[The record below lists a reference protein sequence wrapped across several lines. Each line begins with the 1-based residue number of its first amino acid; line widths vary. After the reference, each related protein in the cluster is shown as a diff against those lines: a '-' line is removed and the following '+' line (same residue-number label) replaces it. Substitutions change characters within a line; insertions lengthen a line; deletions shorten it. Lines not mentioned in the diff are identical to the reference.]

1 MPHFFDTNILI
12 YSISRDP
19 AEVAK
24 RDRAIEL
31 LDHDDGALS
40 VQVLQEFYVQATR
53 ATRRD
58 SVPHEFAVGLVKAWT
73 RFVVQET
80 TLAVMMRA
88 LEIKAEH
95 RFSYWDSAIVAAA
108 EALGCRTLYSEDM
121 AHDRRI
127 GGVRIVNPF
136 AA

>member
-19 AEVAK
+19 AEAAK
-24 RDRAIEL
+24 RDRAIGL
-31 LDHDDGALS
+31 LDREDGALS
-40 VQVLQEFYVQATR
+40 LQVLQEFYVQATR
-53 ATRRD
+53 PTRRD
-58 SVPHEFAVGLVKAWT
+58 FVPHEFALGLIKAWT

-136 AA
+136 AQ